1 MFINIIYYLFLQFRI
16 NIDKKSKYN
25 GTHKKKISYK
35 LWNTIFRMSW
45 KIEIDKEC
53 K

>member
-25 GTHKKKISYK
+25 GTDKKKISYK
-35 LWNTIFRMSW
+35 VVEHFFL
-45 KIEIDKEC
+45 
-53 K
+53 